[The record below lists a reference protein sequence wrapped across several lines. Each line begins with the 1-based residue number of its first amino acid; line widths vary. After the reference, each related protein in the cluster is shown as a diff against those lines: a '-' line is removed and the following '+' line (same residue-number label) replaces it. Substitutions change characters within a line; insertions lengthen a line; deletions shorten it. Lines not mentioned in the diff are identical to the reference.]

1 MSPQFYP
8 LLFMQTFRP
17 LLTLTLAPC
26 IGLTSALTIALLS
39 LGGCSTPG
47 QQRADA
53 EILAVNK
60 AEMQQDPGAPQAY
73 LGSYGPTDQQR
84 LSTNTAYEP
93 LAPSLAD
100 SVAVPYLSFLIIEPD
115 PVSKNGV
122 PSDIEK
128 LVKARQFPA
137 AIDLINERL
146 SKTPKNV
153 QLRYVKA
160 RIQIQMRDFVAAKQ
174 TLIEITQQFPELP
187 EPYNNLAA
195 LAANQNQWI
204 EARDYLELALKLRPT
219 YAIASANLGEVYL
232 RLAAKAYEDAS
243 QSRTNQR
250 FYINRA
256 KALNE
261 MLKQKPDSALP
272 QSNLQPSNPKEST
285 PSNGES
291 SSKNQ

>member
-1 MSPQFYP
+1 
-8 LLFMQTFRP
+8 
-17 LLTLTLAPC
+17 
-26 IGLTSALTIALLS
+26 
-39 LGGCSTPG
+39 
-47 QQRADA
+47 
-53 EILAVNK
+53 
-60 AEMQQDPGAPQAY
+60 MQQDPGAPQAY
-73 LGSYGPTDQQR
+73 LGSYGPTDPQR
-84 LSTNTAYEP
+84 LSTNPAYEP

-160 RIQIQMRDFVAAKQ
+160 RIQIQMRDFAAAKQ

-195 LAANQNQWI
+195 IAANQGQWI

-232 RLAAKAYEDAS
+232 RLAAKAYENAS

-250 FYINRA
+250 FYTNRA

-272 QSNLQPSNPKEST
+272 QSNLQPNNSKEST